1 MALKKEIE
9 LDNGI
14 ITNYHRIVSL
24 NKITNQSNMIEVA
37 NYTSKEQREK
47 EKEYQTIQNKNIAKE
62 KLSDDEKTLLN
73 KGINVFINTMY
84 IAKEYDENEKI
95 EDVYEFLK
103 TTKTFEN
110 SIDD

>member
-1 MALKKEIE
+1 MALRKEIE

-47 EKEYQTIQNKNIAKE
+47 EKEYQIIQRKNIAKE
-62 KLSDDEKTLLN
+62 KLSDNEKEMLD

>member
-1 MALKKEIE
+1 M
-9 LDNGI
+9 
-14 ITNYHRIVSL
+14 
-24 NKITNQSNMIEVA
+24 
-37 NYTSKEQREK
+37 
-47 EKEYQTIQNKNIAKE
+47 
-62 KLSDDEKTLLN
+62 LN